1 MRGEESEDCRSRK
14 ACHDLDDT
22 IDNRQVPGASTDHTG
37 EVNEPRGRRR
47 FATTHWSL
55 VLTAG
60 GPTTP
65 ASHDALGTLC
75 ETYWYPLYAYARR
88 FGHGVEEAE
97 DLVQAF
103 FVRLLEKQAL
113 QHANPERG
121 RFRSFLLASLKHFML
136 NEYDRARAAK
146 RGGGRPIES
155 LDVSGAEGRYAL
167 EPRDEANPER
177 LFERQWALT
186 VLDRVQTRLRS
197 VSMRSGKA
205 QLFEQLKD
213 FVTGV
218 ETDITYSEAA
228 QSLGMSE
235 GAVRVAIHRLRR
247 RFRDLLREE
256 IEQTVAD
263 PAEVDDEIRFMLVTL
278 ATAAGSRR

>member
-1 MRGEESEDCRSRK
+1 VNG
-14 ACHDLDDT
+14 
-22 IDNRQVPGASTDHTG
+22 PGGS
-37 EVNEPRGRRR
+37 RR

-60 GPTTP
+60 GPRTA
-65 ASHDALGTLC
+65 ASSEALGTLC
-75 ETYWYPLYAYARR
+75 QTYWYPLYAYARR
-88 FGHGVEEAE
+88 FGNGVEESE

-103 FVRLLEKQAL
+103 FVRLLEKEAL
-113 QHANPERG
+113 QHADPERG
-121 RFRSFLLASLKHFML
+121 RFRSFLLASLKHFMV
-136 NEYDRARAAK
+136 NEYNRARAAK
-146 RGGGRPIES
+146 RGGGQPMVAI
-155 LDVSGAEGRYAL
+155 DVSGGEGRYAL
-167 EPRDEANPER
+167 DPHDEANPEK

-186 VLDRVQTRLRS
+186 VLNRVQARLRS

-213 FVTGV
+213 FVTGE
-218 ETDITYSEAA
+218 ETDIPYREAG

-256 IEQTVAD
+256 IEQIVAD
-263 PAEVDDEIRFMLVTL
+263 PSEVDDEIRFMLVTL
-278 ATAAGSRR
+278 ASAAEWRH

>member
-1 MRGEESEDCRSRK
+1 V
-14 ACHDLDDT
+14 T
-22 IDNRQVPGASTDHTG
+22 
-37 EVNEPRGRRR
+37 EPRRRQR

-60 GPTTP
+60 GPRTP
-65 ASHDALGTLC
+65 ASHDALATLC

-88 FGHGVEEAE
+88 VGHGVEEAE

-103 FVRLLEKQAL
+103 FVRILEKQAL
-113 QHANPERG
+113 QHADPERG

-136 NEYDRARAAK
+136 NEYNRARAAK
-146 RGGGRPIES
+146 RGGGQPIES
-155 LDVSGAEGRYAL
+155 IDVSGAEGRYAL

-186 VLDRVQTRLRS
+186 ILDRVHARLRS
-197 VSMRSGKA
+197 VSMRSGKG

-213 FVTGV
+213 FVTGE
-218 ETDITYSEAA
+218 ETDTPYREAA
-228 QSLGMSE
+228 ESLGMSE
-235 GAVRVAIHRLRR
+235 GAARVAIHRLRR

-256 IEQTVAD
+256 IEHTVAD

>member
-1 MRGEESEDCRSRK
+1 
-14 ACHDLDDT
+14 
-22 IDNRQVPGASTDHTG
+22 
-37 EVNEPRGRRR
+37 VNEPTGARR

-60 GPTTP
+60 GPSTA
-65 ASHDALGTLC
+65 ASHDALGALC
-75 ETYWYPLYAYARR
+75 QTYWYPLYAYARR
-88 FGHGVEEAE
+88 FGHGVEESE

-103 FVRLLEKQAL
+103 FVRILEKHAL

-121 RFRSFLLASLKHFML
+121 RFRSFLLASLKHFMA
-136 NEYDRARAAK
+136 NDYDRARAAK
-146 RGGGRPIES
+146 RGGGQPIES
-155 LDVSGAEGRYAL
+155 IDVSGAEGRYAL

-186 VLDRVQTRLRS
+186 VLERVQVQLRS
-197 VSMRSGKA
+197 ASMRSGKA

-213 FVTGV
+213 FVTGE
-218 ETDITYSEAA
+218 ETDIPYRQAGE
-228 QSLGMSE
+228 SLGMSE

-256 IEQTVAD
+256 IEHTVAD
-263 PAEVDDEIRFMLVTL
+263 PAEVNDEIRFMLAAL
-278 ATAAGSRR
+278 ATVAGSRR

>member
-1 MRGEESEDCRSRK
+1 M
-14 ACHDLDDT
+14 
-22 IDNRQVPGASTDHTG
+22 
-37 EVNEPRGRRR
+37 
-47 FATTHWSL
+47 TTHWSL

-65 ASHDALGTLC
+65 ASHAALGTLC

-88 FGHGVEEAE
+88 VGHGVEEAE

-103 FVRLLEKQAL
+103 FVRILEKQAL
-113 QHANPERG
+113 QHADPERG
-121 RFRSFLLASLKHFML
+121 RFRSFLLTSLKHFML

-186 VLDRVQTRLRS
+186 VLDRVEAQLRS

-205 QLFEQLKD
+205 ALFEQLKD
-213 FVTGV
+213 LVTGA
-218 ETDITYSEAA
+218 ETDIPYSEAA
-228 QSLGMSE
+228 ESLGMSE

-278 ATAAGSRR
+278 ASAAGSRR